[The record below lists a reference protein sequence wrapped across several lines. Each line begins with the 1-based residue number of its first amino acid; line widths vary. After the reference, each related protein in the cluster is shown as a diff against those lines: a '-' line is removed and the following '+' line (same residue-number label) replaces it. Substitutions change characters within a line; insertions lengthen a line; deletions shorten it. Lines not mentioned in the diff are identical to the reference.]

1 MILSRRFL
9 PVVLSF
15 AAGSLAYADVK
26 LPAILSDH
34 MVLQAGKPASIWG
47 WADPQEKV
55 TVKLGKSSAQTV
67 AGADGR
73 WALKVALPKGEG
85 PFELQVTG
93 NNSLT
98 VTDVLVGEVWL
109 CSGQS
114 NMAWTVKQANQ
125 PETEI
130 PAATFPKIRHFKVQ
144 NVIAAEP
151 QEDLKGSWVVCSP
164 ETVGGFTA
172 VGYFFGRHL
181 HQQLNAVPVGLVGSN
196 WGGTVAEAW
205 TSRKA
210 LEAAPELKPMLD
222 SYADKVAKFDPV
234 KAKEAF
240 DKATEAWPAQ
250 VEKAKADK
258 KPLPRK
264 PVLAVVP
271 HQNPNYPA
279 NLYNSMISPLLRLSI
294 RGAIWYQGESNVSR
308 AYQYRTLFPTMIS
321 NWRKDFA
328 QGDFPFLFVQLAPY
342 GYNRA
347 NPNADRSPCAELW
360 EAQLLTLKK
369 VPNTGMAVT
378 TDLGNITDIHPKNK
392 QDVGQRLALW
402 ALSKTYDKKGVVYSG
417 PLYKESKV
425 EKDKVR
431 IAFTHSKGIKA
442 RNGEAL
448 THFTIAGEDQK
459 FVPAVATV
467 DGESLLVSSPDM
479 AKPVAVRFAWSE
491 DAEPN
496 LVNGAGLPASPF
508 RTDDFPAVTAANK

>member
-1 MILSRRFL
+1 MILSRRLF
-9 PVVLSF
+9 PVLLSF
-15 AAGSLAYADVK
+15 TAGSLAYADVK

-47 WADPQEKV
+47 WADPKEKV
-55 TVKLGKSSAQTV
+55 TVKLGKQSAQTA

-73 WALKVALPKGEG
+73 WALKLALPEGAG

-98 VTDVLVGEVWL
+98 VKDVLVGEVWV

-114 NMAWTVKQANQ
+114 NMGWRVEQANQ

-130 PAATFPKIRHFKVQ
+130 PAANFPKIRHFKVQ
-144 NVIAAEP
+144 QAIAAEP
-151 QEDLKGSWVVCSP
+151 QEDVHGSWAVCSP

-181 HQQLNAVPVGLVGSN
+181 HQQLNAVPVGLVGTY

-210 LEAAPELKPMLD
+210 LEAVPELKPMLD
-222 SYADKVAKFDPV
+222 NYADRVAKYDPA

-240 DKATEAWPAQ
+240 EKATNEWPAL
-250 VEKAKADK
+250 VEKAKAEQ
-258 KPLPRK
+258 KPVPRK

-271 HQNPNYPA
+271 DQQQNYPA
-279 NLYNSMISPLLRLSI
+279 NLYNSMVAPLLRLSI
-294 RGAIWYQGESNVSR
+294 RGAIWYQGESNVAR
-308 AYQYRTLFPTMIS
+308 AYQYRTLFPAMIA

-328 QGDFPFLFVQLAPY
+328 QGDFPFLFVQLAPF
-342 GYNRA
+342 GYARA

-360 EAQLLTLKK
+360 EAQLRALKS

-378 TDLGNITDIHPKNK
+378 TDLGDIADIHPKNK

-402 ALSKTYDKKGVVYSG
+402 ALSKTYGKKDVVYSG
-417 PLYKESKV
+417 PLYNESKI

-431 IAFTHSKGIKA
+431 ITFTHSEGLKA

-448 THFTIAGEDQK
+448 SHFTIAGEDQK

-467 DGESLLVSSPDM
+467 EGDSLLVRSPDV

-491 DAEPN
+491 DSEPN